1 MTDTTGESRV
11 PGAPE
16 AAPASVAPS
25 GTTPA
30 RRLSERRRAHPAAPG
45 EPWHFVVNGRSR
57 LVRVTVVI
65 PARNEA
71 ANMPALLRSLPD
83 VYELILVDGNS
94 VDGTIEVAKRLRP
107 EISVVRQRSRG
118 KGGAMCEGL
127 AAATGDVTVFIDADG
142 SNETDE
148 VERFVT
154 ALVQGADL
162 AKGSRFLQR
171 GGSSDITPI
180 RRVGN
185 AAIRTWVNRWYG
197 TRFTD
202 VAYGFNALWTHHRD
216 VLRLDCTGFEI
227 ETLMNIRAARARLEI
242 QEVPSFEGR
251 RAIGHTNLHAVRD
264 GIRIAAVLVRELA
277 DAHVNGRWIAAP
289 APVQS
294 RTGSRVRADGVD
306 MATS

>member
-1 MTDTTGESRV
+1 M
-11 PGAPE
+11 
-16 AAPASVAPS
+16 
-25 GTTPA
+25 
-30 RRLSERRRAHPAAPG
+30 
-45 EPWHFVVNGRSR
+45 
-57 LVRVTVVI
+57 VRVTVVI

-71 ANMPALLRSLPD
+71 ANMPALLRSLPH

-94 VDGTIEVAKRLRP
+94 VDGTIEVATRLRP
-107 EISVVRQRSRG
+107 EIRVVRQRGRG

-171 GGSSDITPI
+171 GGSSDITLI
-180 RRVGN
+180 RRLGN

-242 QEVPSFEGR
+242 EEVPSFEGR

-277 DAHVNGRWIAAP
+277 DAHVNGRWITP
-289 APVQS
+289 APHAQGHAAVH
-294 RTGSRVRADGVD
+294 GRVDVADV
-306 MATS
+306 APS

>member
-1 MTDTTGESRV
+1 MVEFHGESRV
-11 PGAPE
+11 LAVAGGVTGASTSLPDR
-16 AAPASVAPS
+16 PAGDLARS
-25 GTTPA
+25 TPA
-30 RRLSERRRAHPAAPG
+30 RRLSERRQPAPAAPG

-71 ANMPALLRSLPD
+71 ANLPALLRSVPA
-83 VYELILVDGNS
+83 VYELILVDGHS
-94 VDGTIEVAKRLRP
+94 VDGSIEIARRVRP
-107 EISVVRQRSRG
+107 EIRVLRQHSRG

-127 AAATGDVTVFIDADG
+127 SAATGDVTVFIDADG

-148 VERFVT
+148 VERFVS

-171 GGSSDITPI
+171 GGSQDITGI
-180 RRVGN
+180 RRLGN

-216 VLRLDCTGFEI
+216 VLQLDCTGFEI
-227 ETLMNIRAARARLEI
+227 ETLLNIRAARARLEI

-264 GIRIAAVLVRELA
+264 GIRIAAVLIRELA
-277 DAHVNGRWIAAP
+277 DAHVNGKWIQPPVDAA
-289 APVQS
+289 
-294 RTGSRVRADGVD
+294 D
-306 MATS
+306 ATAS